1 MSLKT
6 LPKEQFDALLAM
18 SIPDFRKT
26 LGAMMAPMM
35 ASRPAPIDIPAK
47 IEDSS
52 FKGPASDIP
61 IRIYTPE
68 GNLIR
73 TLDRETL
80 RYTKSLPSTQ
90 ALARSQL

>member
-1 MSLKT
+1 MSLKS

-26 LGAMMAPMM
+26 LAAMMAPMM
-35 ASRPAPIDIPAK
+35 ASKPAPIDIPAK

-52 FKGPASDIP
+52 FKGPASEIP
-61 IRIYTPE
+61 VRVYTPE

-73 TLDRETL
+73 IFDRETL
-80 RYTKSLPSTQ
+80 IHTKSLLST
-90 ALARSQL
+90 